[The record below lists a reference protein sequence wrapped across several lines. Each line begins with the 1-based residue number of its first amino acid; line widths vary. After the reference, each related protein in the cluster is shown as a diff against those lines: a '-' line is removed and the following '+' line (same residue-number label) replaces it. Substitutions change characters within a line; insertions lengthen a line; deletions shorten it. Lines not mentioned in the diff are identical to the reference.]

1 MDGRYLF
8 LFRWYFITDNVSF
21 FKDVDLCQV
30 LVDALDRNCIDF
42 IELFMNYGASLENLT
57 LNNLEQL
64 YTSPDVCVYVY
75 PAKFY
80 FICLLYRSKMDC
92 HWERRANK
100 VYRQEMLTILAMFP
114 IDLMYV
120 FIQKIFNFES
130 CVTWIHSKTYSL

>member
-8 LFRWYFITDNVSF
+8 LFRWDFITDNVSS

-64 YTSPDVCVYVY
+64 YISSDVCVYVY

-80 FICLLYRSKMDC
+80 FICLLYRSKMDY
-92 HWERRANK
+92 HWEKRAN
-100 VYRQEMLTILAMFP
+100 
-114 IDLMYV
+114 
-120 FIQKIFNFES
+120 
-130 CVTWIHSKTYSL
+130 